1 MVFEPVS
8 LGGSFERESRIRVAE
23 CLSQIDP
30 KRWTTQSEY
39 DLLSTDLRGD

>member
-1 MVFEPVS
+1 MFFQPVS

-23 CLSQIDP
+23 CLSQNVP

-39 DLLSTDLRGD
+39 DLLATDLRGN